1 MMIDLN
7 TITPLLSGALT
18 SIMDAVRSIGNGDP
32 MMLGL
37 GAVAA
42 AWLITNKMQ
51 SWMSVVVIAALVY
64 IVMTGNVII

>member
-1 MMIDLN
+1 MMVDLN
-7 TITPLLSGALT
+7 AITPLLSGALT
-18 SIMDAVRSIGNGDP
+18 GIMDAVRSIGNGDP
-32 MMLGL
+32 LMLGL

-64 IVMTGNVII
+64 LVITGTVV